1 MSEHEQSPMHE
12 LADRLFNENK
22 TWTSFR
28 PIRDALRPATMA
40 AGYQVQDL
48 LNARYIEDGRGPIA
62 GYKVGLTSE
71 KIRKLCGVHEPI
83 AGTISVKR
91 RKWLTRAGKSLP
103 PIGKSTFSNEAI
115 LAARP
120 SARLPVC
127 MHACLPRSRCSDFLK
142 ASATSTATM

>member
-1 MSEHEQSPMHE
+1 MTEHEQSPMHE

-62 GYKVGLTSE
+62 CWSGG
-71 KIRKLCGVHEPI
+71 R
-83 AGTISVKR
+83 
-91 RKWLTRAGKSLP
+91 
-103 PIGKSTFSNEAI
+103 
-115 LAARP
+115 
-120 SARLPVC
+120 
-127 MHACLPRSRCSDFLK
+127 
-142 ASATSTATM
+142 